1 VILVS
6 KYPEVILLLD
16 PLPTLKETSDRM
28 VPGPRRP
35 PGGRSRTSNE
45 YSESQSSS
53 PSYSLADS
61 AEPSSGSRSVNSAA
75 LGSRRRLKTQ
85 RRLRFV
91 PQWLL
96 RLGPGG
102 NKLKRPPVRVTEEL
116 PSQPVIEQIG
126 SRVPFDITL
135 EDALRSPELRN
146 RLRSQLYNNTSSTS
160 RNFFEC
166 LCRSDT
172 PEENGH
178 FGIVS
183 PLFGIV
189 RRDLLEFTK
198 ILHNILDGVN
208 SEILDDMKMEDRLT
222 IWRQIIT
229 RAQLELPEI
238 KRSMQQFFTFL
249 SPAAELSN
257 STAQAGW
264 EGNTDL
270 QECSNQIDEILRRLQ
285 TASLS
290 LTSNMALLD
299 SRRSIAEAQ
308 NVTRLTE
315 LAFLF
320 IPMTF
325 AATLLGMQIDQ
336 FENRVPL
343 STFVILGVSFTGFSY
358 AVRLAIRSMWLRTIV
373 QSSKES
379 IKVYADR
386 QRQPVQRG
394 YVPTSLFL
402 RWLSQLLWSWFKF
415 AFLYIVGVVYLVM
428 VIGWRLVSWLLTPF
442 QFFLKPLIYIGLICI
457 VPVAILWTREMDQ
470 GIQVAI
476 TAAVLFSVSVLI
488 LIPYWR
494 SADPEDRAALPRMFN
509 RELRR
514 FQAGNSPLFSLLLW
528 VGSASVFLVPVVILW
543 TKSVTQGIKGA
554 VTTVMVL
561 TIVAALITYGIYK
574 LVELARGG
582 SDDDESDTE
591 SERSLVD
598 D

>member
-1 VILVS
+1 
-6 KYPEVILLLD
+6 
-16 PLPTLKETSDRM
+16 
-28 VPGPRRP
+28 
-35 PGGRSRTSNE
+35 
-45 YSESQSSS
+45 
-53 PSYSLADS
+53 
-61 AEPSSGSRSVNSAA
+61 
-75 LGSRRRLKTQ
+75 
-85 RRLRFV
+85 
-91 PQWLL
+91 
-96 RLGPGG
+96 
-102 NKLKRPPVRVTEEL
+102 
-116 PSQPVIEQIG
+116 
-126 SRVPFDITL
+126 
-135 EDALRSPELRN
+135 
-146 RLRSQLYNNTSSTS
+146 
-160 RNFFEC
+160 
-166 LCRSDT
+166 
-172 PEENGH
+172 
-178 FGIVS
+178 
-183 PLFGIV
+183 
-189 RRDLLEFTK
+189 LLEFIK
-198 ILHNILDGVN
+198 LLHNILDGIN

-238 KRSMQQFFTFL
+238 RRSMQQFFTFL
-249 SPAAELSN
+249 SPVAELSN
-257 STAQAGW
+257 STAQAGR
-264 EGNTDL
+264 EGNTFHDDL
-270 QECSNQIDEILRRLQ
+270 QDCSNQIDEILRRLQ

-343 STFVILGVSFTGFSY
+343 STFVILGLSFTGFSY

-415 AFLYIVGVVYLVM
+415 TFSYIVGVVYLVM
-428 VIGWRLVSWLLTPF
+428 VIAWRLVSWLLNPF

-457 VPVAILWTREMDQ
+457 VPLAILWTREIDQ

-476 TAAVLFSVSVLI
+476 TVAVLFSVSVLI
-488 LIPYWR
+488 LVPYWR

-509 RELRR
+509 REFRR

-528 VGSASVFLVPVVILW
+528 IGSASVFLVPVVIL
-543 TKSVTQGIKGA
+543 G
-554 VTTVMVL
+554 
-561 TIVAALITYGIYK
+561 
-574 LVELARGG
+574 
-582 SDDDESDTE
+582 
-591 SERSLVD
+591 RSR
-598 D
+598 